1 MSDVAG
7 APPGAQWRTPGLAIA
22 SDRTVSF
29 RRSKALSHRPVPL
42 RVALALLAL
51 AGLLPSL
58 AFFAME
64 YRVVVAEKQAEVERQ
79 GRLYAR
85 AIADD
90 IAREIAV
97 KQAQLAVLATS
108 PHLAADNLAGFHA
121 QARQSAAAVPGWI
134 VLLRSDGQQILNT
147 LEPFG
152 RTLPASR
159 APALVQ
165 RVTESGECET
175 SDLFRSLVSGRPVVT
190 LICPVPGT
198 SYVLSGTMPVEHL
211 SGVIARQTP
220 DGWMSTLVD
229 RTGLVIA
236 GSESPETATGTRMPD
251 EMHRH
256 TASGLGGW
264 ADYSLDGEAFQ
275 AGWQRV
281 SNGWTVLAAVP
292 RATVDAPMAR
302 WKSDVLWSLAVFSV
316 LACLCSALVGE
327 WIIRSTKELSRAAAV
342 IGAGGVIDTVETGI
356 REVNEVGQAL
366 AQASHDR
373 AKGEIANAHLAALVS
388 SSGDAIMSVSLDGE
402 ILSWNTAAEELYG
415 YRAEEAVCHSHAM
428 LLPPD
433 RQDELDAKVEAARAG
448 HSLRLETIRLRR
460 DGMPVEVSLD
470 AAPIR
475 STDGTLV
482 GISVIAH
489 DISQRKRNEAH
500 IQFVMRELSHRTKN
514 LITVII
520 AMARRTARQSED
532 FTDFEDK
539 FTGRLHGLARSHD
552 LLVHMDW
559 LGATLDELVRF
570 QLAPFVG
577 ESSSL
582 TIDGP
587 GLMLR
592 PEAVQ
597 NLGFALHEL
606 ATNANKYG
614 ALGQAGGLVTISW
627 TVATGPNGD
636 ERVRLRWQESGGPL
650 VEPPRRAGFGSTVI
664 KKLTEA
670 SLNATV
676 TMAYDPAGFR
686 WEVDMPAIEILSE
699 TPAPMPT
706 PEAQPA
712 PPAAATAAA
721 PPAAPD
727 PAEDG
732 PGQAAAADQ
741 VAAADVEV
749 ARTG

>member
-1 MSDVAG
+1 
-7 APPGAQWRTPGLAIA
+7 LAIA
-22 SDRTVSF
+22 SDRTVNF

-64 YRVVVAEKQAEVERQ
+64 YRVVVAEKQAEVERL
-79 GRLYAR
+79 GRLHAR

-90 IAREIAV
+90 IDREIAV

-108 PHLAADNLAGFHA
+108 PHLGADNLAGFHA

-134 VLLRSDGQQILNT
+134 VLLRNDGHQILNT

-152 RTLPASR
+152 QALPSSR

-175 SDLFRSLVSGRPVVT
+175 SDLFRSLVSGRSVVS
-190 LICPVPGT
+190 LFCPVAGT
-198 SYVLSGTMPVEHL
+198 PYVLSGAMPVEHL

-220 DGWMSTLVD
+220 DGWASTLVD

-236 GSESPETATGTRMPD
+236 GSESPDAATGTRMPD
-251 EMHRH
+251 EMGRH
-256 TASGLGGW
+256 TASGVGGW
-264 ADYSLDGEAFQ
+264 AGYALDGEAFQ

-302 WKSDVLWSLAVFSV
+302 WKSEVLWSLVIFSV
-316 LACLCSALVGE
+316 LACLCSALVGA
-327 WIIRSTKELSRAAAV
+327 WIIRSMKELSRAAAV

-373 AKGEIANAHLAALVS
+373 ARGEIANAHLAALVS

-402 ILSWNTAAEELYG
+402 ILSWNAAAEELYG

-433 RQDELDAKVEAARAG
+433 RVAELDAKVEAARAG
-448 HSLRLETIRLRR
+448 RSLRLETIRLRR
-460 DGMPVEVSLD
+460 DGVPIEVSLD

-475 STDGTLV
+475 SADGTLV

-520 AMARRTARQSED
+520 AMARRTARQSEN

-582 TIDGP
+582 KIDGP
-587 GLMLR
+587 SLMLR

-614 ALGQAGGLVTISW
+614 ALGQAGGLVTMHWS
-627 TVATGPNGD
+627 VETGPNGD
-636 ERVRLRWQESGGPL
+636 ERVRLRWEETGGPP
-650 VEPPRRAGFGSTVI
+650 VQPPRRAGFGTTVI
-664 KKLTEA
+664 QKLTEA

-676 TMAYDPAGFR
+676 TMAYDPDGFR
-686 WEVDMPAIEILSE
+686 WEVDMPAAEILSE
-699 TPAPMPT
+699 IPPPPAPAPA
-706 PEAQPA
+706 PEA
-712 PPAAATAAA
+712 AAA
-721 PPAAPD
+721 PPATTVPEPPSEGGSAVGEAPAGEPTGGGSA
-727 PAEDG
+727 PASV
-732 PGQAAAADQ
+732 PAA
-741 VAAADVEV
+741 VAAAEAD
-749 ARTG
+749 RTA